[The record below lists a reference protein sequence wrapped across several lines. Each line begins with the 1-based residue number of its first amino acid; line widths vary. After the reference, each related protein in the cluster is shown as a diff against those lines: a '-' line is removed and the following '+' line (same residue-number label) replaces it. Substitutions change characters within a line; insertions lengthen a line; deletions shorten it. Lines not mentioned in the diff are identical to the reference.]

1 MDAMFSGT
9 VERLNGPTILFCV
22 AKRYAGAD
30 SGGTAPVDQD
40 GVTAPDHAGTTVD
53 PRSALL
59 AFRASQRLSRADVP
73 GMSDHVR
80 VSMDNLGERL
90 KDIRLKQGLS
100 LRELAR
106 QAKVSPS
113 FISQIENGK
122 SQPSVATL
130 YSFSQLLDISID
142 DLFDHKATPVGNGR
156 ETPSLTGH
164 NGRPDPINA
173 WQPSEYSN
181 RVSVVHPSHRPH
193 LTMAEGVTWERLA
206 ATPEHAVNFMKIS
219 YGPGA
224 NTTAGGDLVTHE
236 GYEYGFVLAG
246 EVEIVVGDEVF
257 TLHPGESLGFDSSIP
272 HVLRNVGTQVFEGI
286 WFVHGHAH

>member
-1 MDAMFSGT
+1 
-9 VERLNGPTILFCV
+9 
-22 AKRYAGAD
+22 
-30 SGGTAPVDQD
+30 
-40 GVTAPDHAGTTVD
+40 
-53 PRSALL
+53 
-59 AFRASQRLSRADVP
+59 
-73 GMSDHVR
+73 
-80 VSMDNLGERL
+80 MDNLGERL
-90 KDIRLKQGLS
+90 KSIRMKQGLS

-106 QAKVSPS
+106 QANVSPS

-142 DLFDHKATPVGNGR
+142 DLFDHRAAAPDSVVPAHVATASDSTSSNGR
-156 ETPSLTGH
+156 M
-164 NGRPDPINA
+164 DPIHA

-224 NTTAGGDLVTHE
+224 NTTGGGELVAHQ
-236 GYEYGFVLAG
+236 GYEYGYVLSG
-246 EVEIVVGDEVF
+246 EVEVEVGDEVF
-257 TLHPGESLGFDSSIP
+257 TLRAGESLGFDSSIP
-272 HVLRNVGTQVFEGI
+272 HVLRNVGAEVFEGI